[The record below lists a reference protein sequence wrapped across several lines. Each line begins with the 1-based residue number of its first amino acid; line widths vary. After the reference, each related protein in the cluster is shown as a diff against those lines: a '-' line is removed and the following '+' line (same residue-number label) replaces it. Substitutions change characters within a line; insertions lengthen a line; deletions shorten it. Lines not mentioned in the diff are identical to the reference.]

1 MSEGIPFQNELL
13 LGGVI
18 LAWIGYELYGRHAL
32 EWLSGSSTY
41 VRIAGGLVVIG
52 YLYWQL
58 NSNPAEF
65 NQTLDLA
72 KQLLTHQSSIP
83 GSGSPG
89 SSSAKDKRNVS
100 GLLKKKIAASQQWKC
115 GSCAALLD
123 ETYEV
128 DHKLALFQ
136 GGTNEPDN
144 LIALCPNCHRH
155 KTVEYRLNQE

>member
-1 MSEGIPFQNELL
+1 MNIPFQNELL

-65 NQTLDLA
+65 TETLDLA
-72 KQLLTHQSSIP
+72 KQLLTHQ
-83 GSGSPG
+83 G
-89 SSSAKDKRNVS
+89 ARETRETRETKEKRNVS
-100 GLLKKKIAASQQWKC
+100 GLLKKKIAASQEWKC

-144 LIALCPNCHRH
+144 LVALCPNCHRH
-155 KTVEYRLNQE
+155 KTVEERLNQE

>member
-1 MSEGIPFQNELL
+1 MSGIPFQNELL

-52 YLYWQL
+52 YLYWQF

-72 KQLLTHQSSIP
+72 KQLLTHQSGSS
-83 GSGSPG
+83 GSGTRE
-89 SSSAKDKRNVS
+89 KRNVS

-115 GSCAALLD
+115 GACAALLD

-144 LIALCPNCHRH
+144 LVALCPNCHRH
-155 KTVEYRLNQE
+155 KTVEERLGAQE